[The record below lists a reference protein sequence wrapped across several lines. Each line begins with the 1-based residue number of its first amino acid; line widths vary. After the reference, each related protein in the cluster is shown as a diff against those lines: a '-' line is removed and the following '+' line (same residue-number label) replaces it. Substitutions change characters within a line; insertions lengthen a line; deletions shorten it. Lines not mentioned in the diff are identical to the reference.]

1 MSSRDRTTPTPQ
13 LALRVAAFG
22 IIAFGVFAVLFLRL
36 WFLQVLQG
44 DQYVAQANENRA
56 RIVRVAAPRGTIVD
70 RNSKDGSGTLV
81 DNKLSTI
88 VTLQADAV
96 PRQDVTTIN
105 EWGQKRGRYEA
116 QVDDLVDELMAPTTS
131 GQRRRYA
138 RETEAQ
144 TDRRRRVVTRDA
156 EARLESRKVPDLRV
170 SRDAS
175 PLLRSRLQAVSSLL
189 DSSTRVLYE
198 RVVSSVVQ
206 LPYAGVPLKTQRVSS
221 SVRNFILEN
230 PQKYPGIT
238 VTKEY
243 LRQYPAKQLSSQLFG
258 QVGEIGDD
266 ELKDPRYR
274 GLVQGQRIG
283 KSGLEY
289 EYDSFLRGKD
299 GEQRIEVNAANQ
311 PTGRVTE
318 TAPTSGDRL
327 RLTLDAELDKT
338 AQFGL
343 RRQIGTRVDDKTN
356 KRAGGAVVAMDPRNG
371 EILAMDSYPSVDP
384 GVFNR
389 ISPSKLRRLT
399 GAKNGSPL
407 FNRAVAA
414 AYPAASTFKLVTATA
429 GLASGTIGLNTVQGS
444 GSCVTLGANDQKFCN
459 AGDVDHGAQN
469 VTDALTVSSDTFFY
483 LIGWNLFVKPD
494 APLQRWAR
502 LLGFQRKTGIDLPS
516 ENAGVVPDSAWRKG
530 RDKAELDCRKEE
542 KKASCGLVAQ
552 IGDTY
557 KRGDNVNLAVGQ
569 GDLQI
574 TPLQLANAYAGF
586 YDPQGQVREGLNFPT
601 PHLAMQ
607 VETPNGVLQQRF
619 KPKAPRRVQFPAEF
633 KAAIKKGL
641 AGVTVSGTAASIFTG
656 WDQGAYPVFGKT
668 GTAERCDSSTGTACR
683 DQGWFVAMVQDPERP
698 IVVVATVEDGGFGS
712 DSAAPIVCKMLR
724 KWYDQPPSQ
733 VPCQANTNASKID

>member
-44 DQYVAQANENRA
+44 DQYTQQANENRA
-56 RIVRVAAPRGTIVD
+56 RVVRIAAPRGTIVD

-88 VTLQADAV
+88 VTLQADAI
-96 PRQDVTTIN
+96 PREDVTTIN
-105 EWGQKRGRYEA
+105 EWGQRRGQYETR
-116 QVDDLVDELMAPTTS
+116 VDDLVDELMAPTTA
-131 GQRRRYA
+131 GQRRRFA

-144 TDRRRRVVTRDA
+144 TNRRRRIVTRDA
-156 EARLESRKVPDLRV
+156 AARLESRKVPDLRV
-170 SRDAS
+170 SRDAT
-175 PLLRSRLQAVSSLL
+175 PLLRARLQAVSGLL
-189 DSSTRVLYE
+189 RTPTRVLYD

-221 SVRNFILEN
+221 SVRNYILEN

-243 LRQYPAKQLSSQLFG
+243 LRQYPAQQLSSQLFG
-258 QVGEIGDD
+258 QVGEIGED
-266 ELKDPRYR
+266 ELKDPKYR

-318 TAPTSGDRL
+318 TPPVTGDRL

-343 RRQIGTRVDDKTN
+343 QQQIGRRIDDKTN

-389 ISPSKLRRLT
+389 ISPSRLRRLT

-407 FNRAVAA
+407 FNRAVSGG
-414 AYPAASTFKLVTATA
+414 YPAASTFKLVTASA
-429 GLASGTIGLNTVQGS
+429 GLASGDIGLDTVRGG

-459 AGDVDHGAQN
+459 AGDVDHGSQN

-483 LIGWNLFVKPD
+483 LIGWDLFTY
-494 APLQRWAR
+494 AEQPLQRWAR
-502 LLGFQRKTGIDLPS
+502 LLGFGRRTNVDLPS
-516 ENAGVVPDSAWRKG
+516 ENAGVVPDSAWRRG
-530 RDKAELDCRKEE
+530 RDDAERACRKAEKR
-542 KKASCGLVAQ
+542 ASCGLVAQ

-574 TPLQLANAYAGF
+574 TPLQLATAYSGF

-619 KPKAPRRVQFPAEF
+619 KPKAARQVQFPAEF

-641 AGVTVSGTAASIFTG
+641 AGVTVSGTAAGVFRG

-668 GTAERCDSSTGTACR
+668 GTAERCDTSTGTSCR
-683 DQGWFVAMVQDPERP
+683 DQGWFVGMVQDPERP

-712 DSAAPIVCKMLR
+712 NSAAPIVCQMLR
-724 KWYDQPPSQ
+724 KWYKQDART
-733 VPCQANTNASKID
+733 VPCRADEGASKID

>member
-88 VTLQADAV
+88 VTLQADAI
-96 PRQDVTTIN
+96 PREDVTTIN
-105 EWGQKRGRYEA
+105 EWGQKRGQYEA
-116 QVDDLVDELMAPTTS
+116 AVEDLVDELMAPTTS
-131 GQRRRYA
+131 GQRKRYA
-138 RETEAQ
+138 EETEAQ

-156 EARLESRKVPDLRV
+156 QARLKDRRIPDLRV

-175 PLLRSRLQAVSSLL
+175 PLLRSRLQAVSGLL

-230 PQKYPGIT
+230 PAKYPGIT

-266 ELKDPRYR
+266 ELKEARYR

-318 TAPTSGDRL
+318 TPPESGDRL

-343 RRQIGTRVDDKTN
+343 QQQLGRRIDDKTN
-356 KRAGGAVVAMDPRNG
+356 KRAGGAVVALDPRNG

-389 ISPSKLRRLT
+389 ISPGKLRRLT

-414 AYPAASTFKLVTATA
+414 GYPAASTFKLVTATA
-429 GLASGTIGLNTVQGS
+429 GLASGAIDLNTVQGS
-444 GSCVTLGANDQKFCN
+444 GSCVTLGAQDQKFCN

-483 LIGWNLFVKPD
+483 LIGWELFKQPD

-516 ENAGVVPDSAWRKG
+516 ESAGVVPDSAWRKS
-530 RDKAELDCRKEE
+530 RDDAELACRKAE

-552 IGDTY
+552 IGDTF
-557 KRGDNVNLAVGQ
+557 KPGDNVNLSVGQ

-607 VETPNGVLQQRF
+607 VEKPNGVLEQRF
-619 KPKAPRRVQFPAEF
+619 KPKEPRNVKFPAEF
-633 KAAIKKGL
+633 KAGIKQGL
-641 AGVTVSGTAASIFTG
+641 AGVTVNGTAAGVFRG

-668 GTAERCDSSTGTACR
+668 GTAERCDTSTGTTCR
-683 DQGWFVAMVQDPERP
+683 DQGWFAAMVQDPERP

-712 DSAAPIVCKMLR
+712 NSAAPIVCQMLR
-724 KWYDQPPSQ
+724 KWYKQDPVT
-733 VPCQANTNASKID
+733 VPCAADEAASKID

>member
-22 IIAFGVFAVLFLRL
+22 IVAFGVFAVLFLRL

-56 RIVRVAAPRGTIVD
+56 RVVRIAAPRGTIVD

-88 VTLQADAV
+88 VTLQADAI
-96 PRQDVTTIN
+96 PREDVTTIN
-105 EWGQKRGRYEA
+105 EWGQRRGQYEA
-116 QVDDLVDELMAPTTS
+116 RVDDLVDELMAPTTS

-138 RETEAQ
+138 RETQAQ
-144 TDRRRRVVTRDA
+144 TDRRRRTVTRDA
-156 EARLESRKVPDLRV
+156 EARLASQRVPDLRV

-221 SVRNFILEN
+221 SIRNYILEN
-230 PQKYPGIT
+230 PQKYPGIS

-318 TAPTSGDRL
+318 TPPTTGDRL

-343 RRQIGTRVDDKTN
+343 RRQIGRRVDDKTN
-356 KRAGGAVVAMDPRNG
+356 KRAGGAVVALDPRNG
-371 EILAMDSYPSVDP
+371 EVLAMDSYPSVDP

-389 ISPSKLRRLT
+389 ISPGKLRRLT

-414 AYPAASTFKLVTATA
+414 AYPAASTFKLVTAAA
-429 GLASGTIGLNTVQGS
+429 GLASGAIGLDTVQGG
-444 GSCVTLGANDQKFCN
+444 GSCITLGTQNQKFCN
-459 AGDVDHGAQN
+459 AGDVDHGSQN

-483 LIGWNLFVKPD
+483 LVGAKLFGAPNQ
-494 APLQRWAR
+494 PLQRWAR
-502 LLGFQRKTGIDLPS
+502 LLGFQRKTGVDLPS
-516 ENAGVVPDSAWRKG
+516 ESAGVVPDAAWRKSRDEAEMQCREEEG
-530 RDKAELDCRKEE
+530 RD
-542 KKASCGLVAQ
+542 SCGLVAQ
-552 IGDTY
+552 IGDTF
-557 KRGDNVNLAVGQ
+557 KLGDNVNLSVGQ

-619 KPKAPRRVQFPAEF
+619 KPKAPRRVEFPAEF
-633 KAAIKKGL
+633 KAAIKQGL
-641 AGVTVSGTAASIFTG
+641 AGVTVSGTAAAVFAG
-656 WDQGAYPVFGKT
+656 WDQSAFPVFGKT
-668 GTAERCDSSTGTACR
+668 GTAERCDTSTGTACR
-683 DQGWFVAMVQDPERP
+683 DQGWFVGMVQDPERP

-712 DSAAPIVCKMLR
+712 DSAAPIVCQMLR
-724 KWYDQPPSQ
+724 KWYDQDPAR
-733 VPCQANTNASKID
+733 VPCAAGPDTAKID